1 MALDA
6 VAVKALV
13 AELQCLVGGRV
24 DKVHQPE
31 RDEIAIGVRTYDAS
45 YKLLISASPA
55 HPRIHLS
62 THSKSNPKTAPLFC
76 MLLRKHLASGRISAI
91 TQVGFERIVK
101 VTIESYD
108 ELGDY
113 TEKSLYVEIMGRHSN
128 VILVN
133 NEGRI
138 IDSIKRIDES
148 MSSVREILPGGVYEL
163 PPIQSKTAL
172 AEWETEND
180 LEFLGTQKV
189 DKAIISQIAGISP
202 LTAREIVYN
211 VFGTTDVLS
220 DSVNTNRYA
229 MLKLEINKLKS
240 RTENN
245 DFEPCMIEDTQTGK
259 LVEFSAIPIEQY
271 ETLAK
276 IVKYESISE
285 LVDEFYYKRDVAE
298 RMRQKTADLIKL
310 LNNHA
315 ERIAKKM
322 SILRAT
328 LSDAEKMDT
337 YREYGDLITANIYRI
352 QEGHKSVEVEN
363 YFDENLGTVKITLDP
378 SLSASQ
384 NAQKYY
390 KKYNKSKTALKEAQK
405 QLEQSAEELEY
416 IESTLAMVETA
427 DRLEDISV
435 IRRELANEGYIK
447 RSTNAQKKQKAE
459 QSKPMHFVSSDGF
472 DIYVGRNNTQN
483 DYLTLKLAN
492 SSDLWF
498 HTKDIHGSHTV
509 IKLGLDKDV
518 PKQTILEA
526 ASLAAYYSKARE
538 SSQVPVDYTTIKNV
552 RKPNGAK
559 PGMVIYEHYNTVYIK
574 PELLSV
580 DNDKTD

>member
-31 RDEIAIGVRTYDAS
+31 RDEIAIGVRTYDES
-45 YKLLISASPA
+45 FRLLISASPA

-76 MLLRKHLASGRISAI
+76 MLLRKHLASGRITAI
-91 TQVGFERIVK
+91 TQVEFERIVK
-101 VTIESYD
+101 VSVESYD

-172 AEWETEND
+172 ADWETEND

-202 LTAREIVYN
+202 LTAREMVYN

-220 DSVNTNRYA
+220 DAVNTNRYA

-276 IVKYESISE
+276 VVKYESMSE
-285 LVDEFYYKRDVAE
+285 LVDEFYYKRDVNE
-298 RMRQKTADLIKL
+298 RMRQKTADLVKL
-310 LNNHA
+310 LNNHR

-322 SILRAT
+322 AILRST

-352 QEGHKSVEVEN
+352 QEGHKSVELEN
-363 YFDENLGTVKITLDP
+363 YFDENMKTVKITLDP
-378 SLSASQ
+378 SLSPSQ

-526 ASLAAYYSKARE
+526 AALAAYYSKARE

-552 RKPNGAK
+552 KKPNGAK

>member
-13 AELQCLVGGRV
+13 TEMQCLVGGRV

-31 RDEIAIGVRTYDAS
+31 RDEIAVGVRTYDAS

-55 HPRIHLS
+55 HPRIHLTS
-62 THSKSNPKTAPLFC
+62 HSKSNPKTAPLFC
-76 MLLRKHLASGRISAI
+76 MLLRKHLASGRITGIS
-91 TQVGFERIVK
+91 QVGFERIVK
-101 VTIESYD
+101 VTVESYD

-128 VILVN
+128 IILVN
-133 NEGRI
+133 NEGKI
-138 IDSIKRIDES
+138 IDSIKHIDES
-148 MSSVREILPGGVYEL
+148 LSSVREILPGSMYEM
-163 PPIQSKTAL
+163 PPIQAKTPL
-172 AEWETEND
+172 TEWETEND

-189 DKAIISQIAGISP
+189 DKTIISQIAGISP
-202 LTAREIVYN
+202 LTAREVVYS

-220 DSVNTNRYA
+220 DAVNTNRLA
-229 MLKLEINKLKS
+229 MLKLEINKLKNM
-240 RTENN
+240 TKNN
-245 DFEPCMIEDTQTGK
+245 EFSPCMIEDVQTGK

-276 IVKYESISE
+276 VVKYDSMSE

-298 RMRQKTADLIKL
+298 RMRQKTADLVKL

-337 YREYGDLITANIYRI
+337 YRQYADLITANIYRI
-352 QEGHKSVEVEN
+352 QEGHKSVELEN
-363 YFDENLGTVKITLDP
+363 YFDENMSMVKITLDP
-378 SLSASQ
+378 SLSPSQ

-405 QLEQSAEELEY
+405 QLEQSAQELEY

-435 IRRELANEGYIK
+435 IRRELAEQGYIK

-526 ASLAAYYSKARE
+526 AALAAYYSKARE

-552 RKPNGAK
+552 KKPNGAK
-559 PGMVIYEHYNTVYIK
+559 PGMVIYEHYNTVYVTPK
-574 PELLSV
+574 QLPVE
-580 DNDKTD
+580 DGN

>member
-31 RDEIAIGVRTYDAS
+31 RDEIAIGVRTYDES
-45 YKLLISASPA
+45 FRLLISASPA

-76 MLLRKHLASGRISAI
+76 MLLRKHLASGRITAI

-101 VTIESYD
+101 VSVESYD

-163 PPIQSKTAL
+163 PPIQSKTAV
-172 AEWETEND
+172 ADWETEND

-202 LTAREIVYN
+202 LTAREMVYN

-220 DSVNTNRYA
+220 DAVNTNRYA

-276 IVKYESISE
+276 VVKYESMSE
-285 LVDEFYYKRDVAE
+285 LVDEFYYKRDVNE
-298 RMRQKTADLIKL
+298 RMRQKTADLVKL
-310 LNNHA
+310 LNNHR

-322 SILRAT
+322 AILRST

-352 QEGHKSVEVEN
+352 QEGHKSVELEN
-363 YFDENLGTVKITLDP
+363 YFDENMNTVKITLDP
-378 SLSASQ
+378 SLSPSQ

-526 ASLAAYYSKARE
+526 AALAAYYSKARE

-552 RKPNGAK
+552 KKPNGAK

>member
-13 AELQCLVGGRV
+13 AELQCIVGGRV

-31 RDEIAIGVRTYDAS
+31 RDEIAVGVRTYDAS

-55 HPRIHLS
+55 HPRIHLTS
-62 THSKSNPKTAPLFC
+62 HSKKNPKTAPLFC
-76 MLLRKHLASGRISAI
+76 MLLRKHLASGRITSV

-101 VTIESYD
+101 VTVESYD

-113 TEKSLYVEIMGRHSN
+113 TEKALYVEIMGRHSN
-128 VILVN
+128 IILVN
-133 NEGRI
+133 SEGKI
-138 IDSIKRIDES
+138 IDSIKHIDES
-148 MSSVREILPGGVYEL
+148 LSSVREILPGSMYEL
-163 PPIQSKTAL
+163 PPVQAKTAL
-172 AEWETEND
+172 TEWTPENN
-180 LEFLGTQKV
+180 LEFAGTQKV
-189 DKAIISQIAGISP
+189 DKAMISQIAGISP
-202 LTAREIVYN
+202 LTAREVVYS

-220 DSVNTNRYA
+220 DAVNTNRLA
-229 MLKLEINKLKS
+229 MLKLEINKLKD

-245 DFEPCMIEDTQTGK
+245 EFSPCMIEDTQTGK

-276 IVKYESISE
+276 VVSYDSMSE

-298 RMRQKTADLIKL
+298 RMRQKTADLVKL

-322 SILRAT
+322 SILKAT

-337 YREYGDLITANIYRI
+337 YRQYADLITANIYRI
-352 QEGHKSVEVEN
+352 QEGHKSVELEN
-363 YFDENLGTVKITLDP
+363 YFDENMGTVKINLDP
-378 SLSASQ
+378 SLSPSQ

-435 IRRELANEGYIK
+435 IRRELAQEGYIK
-447 RSTNAQKKQKAE
+447 RSTNSQKKQKAE

-518 PKQTILEA
+518 PKETILEA
-526 ASLAAYYSKARE
+526 AALAAYYSKARE

-552 RKPNGAK
+552 KKPNGAK

-574 PELLSV
+574 PELLPV
-580 DNDKTD
+580 AENNKQ

>member
-31 RDEIAIGVRTYDAS
+31 RDEIAIGVRTYDES
-45 YKLLISASPA
+45 FRLLISASPA

-76 MLLRKHLASGRISAI
+76 MLLRKHLASGRITAI

-101 VTIESYD
+101 VSVESYD

-172 AEWETEND
+172 ADWETEND

-189 DKAIISQIAGISP
+189 NKAIISQIAGISP
-202 LTAREIVYN
+202 LTAREMVYN

-220 DSVNTNRYA
+220 DAVNTNRYA

-276 IVKYESISE
+276 VVKYESMSE
-285 LVDEFYYKRDVAE
+285 LVDEFYYKRDVNE
-298 RMRQKTADLIKL
+298 RMRQKTADLVKL
-310 LNNHA
+310 LNNHR

-322 SILRAT
+322 AILRST

-352 QEGHKSVEVEN
+352 QEGHKSVELEN
-363 YFDENLGTVKITLDP
+363 YFDENMKTVKITLDP
-378 SLSASQ
+378 SLSPSQ

-526 ASLAAYYSKARE
+526 AALAAYYSKARE

-552 RKPNGAK
+552 KKPNGAK

>member
-13 AELQCLVGGRV
+13 TEMQCLVGGRV

-31 RDEIAIGVRTYDAS
+31 RDEIAVGVRTYDAS

-55 HPRIHLS
+55 HPRIHLTS
-62 THSKSNPKTAPLFC
+62 HSKSNPKTAPLFC
-76 MLLRKHLASGRISAI
+76 MLLRKHLASGRITGIS
-91 TQVGFERIVK
+91 QVGFERIVK
-101 VTIESYD
+101 VTVESYD

-128 VILVN
+128 IILVN
-133 NEGRI
+133 NEGKI
-138 IDSIKRIDES
+138 IDSIKHIDES
-148 MSSVREILPGGVYEL
+148 LSSVREILPGSMYEM
-163 PPIQSKTAL
+163 PPIQAKTPL
-172 AEWETEND
+172 TEWETEND

-189 DKAIISQIAGISP
+189 DKTIISQIAGISP
-202 LTAREIVYN
+202 LTAREVVYS
-211 VFGTTDVLS
+211 VFRTTDVLS
-220 DSVNTNRYA
+220 DAVNTNRLA
-229 MLKLEINKLKS
+229 MLKLEINKLKNM
-240 RTENN
+240 TKNN
-245 DFEPCMIEDTQTGK
+245 EFSPCMIEDVQTGK

-276 IVKYESISE
+276 VVKYDSMSE

-298 RMRQKTADLIKL
+298 RMRQKTADLVKL

-337 YREYGDLITANIYRI
+337 YRQYADLITANIYRI
-352 QEGHKSVEVEN
+352 QEGHKSVELEN
-363 YFDENLGTVKITLDP
+363 YFDENMSMVKITLDP
-378 SLSASQ
+378 SLSPSQ

-405 QLEQSAEELEY
+405 QLEQSAQELEY

-435 IRRELANEGYIK
+435 IRRELAEQGYIK

-526 ASLAAYYSKARE
+526 AALAAYYSKARE

-552 RKPNGAK
+552 KKPNGAK
-559 PGMVIYEHYNTVYIK
+559 PGMVIYEHYNTVYVR
-574 PELLSV
+574 PQQLSV
-580 DNDKTD
+580 ASDTP

>member
-91 TQVGFERIVK
+91 TQVGFERIVR

-172 AEWETEND
+172 TEWETEND
-180 LEFLGTQKV
+180 IEFIGTQKV

-202 LTAREIVYN
+202 LTVREMVYK

-220 DSVNTNRYA
+220 DAVNTNRYA

-378 SLSASQ
+378 SLSPSQ

-509 IKLGLDKDV
+509 IKLGIDKDV

-559 PGMVIYEHYNTVYIK
+559 PGMVIYEHYNTIYIK

>member
-31 RDEIAIGVRTYDAS
+31 RDEIAIGVRTYDES
-45 YKLLISASPA
+45 FRLLISASPA

-76 MLLRKHLASGRISAI
+76 MLLRKHLASGRITAI

-101 VTIESYD
+101 VSVESYD

-172 AEWETEND
+172 ADWETETD

-202 LTAREIVYN
+202 LTAREMVYN

-220 DSVNTNRYA
+220 DAVNTNRYA

-276 IVKYESISE
+276 VVKYESMSE
-285 LVDEFYYKRDVAE
+285 LVDEFYYKRDVNE
-298 RMRQKTADLIKL
+298 RMRQKTADLVKL
-310 LNNHA
+310 LNNHR

-322 SILRAT
+322 AILRST

-352 QEGHKSVEVEN
+352 QEGHKSVELEN
-363 YFDENLGTVKITLDP
+363 YFDENMKTVKITLDP
-378 SLSASQ
+378 SLSPSQ

-526 ASLAAYYSKARE
+526 AALAAYYSKARE

-552 RKPNGAK
+552 KKPNGAK

>member
-91 TQVGFERIVK
+91 TQVGFERIVR

-378 SLSASQ
+378 SLSPSQ

>member
-31 RDEIAIGVRTYDAS
+31 RDEIAIGVRTYDES
-45 YKLLISASPA
+45 FRLLISASPA

-76 MLLRKHLASGRISAI
+76 MLLRKHLASGRITAI

-101 VTIESYD
+101 VSVESYD

-172 AEWETEND
+172 ADWETEND

-202 LTAREIVYN
+202 LTAREMVYN

-220 DSVNTNRYA
+220 DAVNTNRYA

-276 IVKYESISE
+276 VVKYESMSE
-285 LVDEFYYKRDVAE
+285 LVDEFYYKRDVNE
-298 RMRQKTADLIKL
+298 RMRQKTADLVKL
-310 LNNHA
+310 LNNHR

-322 SILRAT
+322 AILRST

-352 QEGHKSVEVEN
+352 QEGHKSVELEN
-363 YFDENLGTVKITLDP
+363 YFDENMNTVKITLDP
-378 SLSASQ
+378 SLSPSQ

-526 ASLAAYYSKARE
+526 AALAAYYSKARE

-552 RKPNGAK
+552 KKPNGAK

>member
-1 MALDA
+1 
-6 VAVKALV
+6 
-13 AELQCLVGGRV
+13 
-24 DKVHQPE
+24 
-31 RDEIAIGVRTYDAS
+31 
-45 YKLLISASPA
+45 
-55 HPRIHLS
+55 
-62 THSKSNPKTAPLFC
+62 
-76 MLLRKHLASGRISAI
+76 
-91 TQVGFERIVK
+91 
-101 VTIESYD
+101 
-108 ELGDY
+108 
-113 TEKSLYVEIMGRHSN
+113 
-128 VILVN
+128 
-133 NEGRI
+133 
-138 IDSIKRIDES
+138 
-148 MSSVREILPGGVYEL
+148 
-163 PPIQSKTAL
+163 
-172 AEWETEND
+172 
-180 LEFLGTQKV
+180 
-189 DKAIISQIAGISP
+189 
-202 LTAREIVYN
+202 
-211 VFGTTDVLS
+211 
-220 DSVNTNRYA
+220 
-229 MLKLEINKLKS
+229 
-240 RTENN
+240 
-245 DFEPCMIEDTQTGK
+245 
-259 LVEFSAIPIEQY
+259 
-271 ETLAK
+271 
-276 IVKYESISE
+276 
-285 LVDEFYYKRDVAE
+285 
-298 RMRQKTADLIKL
+298 MRQKTADLVKL
-310 LNNHA
+310 LNNHR

-322 SILRAT
+322 AILRST

-352 QEGHKSVEVEN
+352 QEGHKSVELEN
-363 YFDENLGTVKITLDP
+363 YFDENMKTVKITLDP
-378 SLSASQ
+378 SLSPSQ

-526 ASLAAYYSKARE
+526 AALAAYYSKARE

-552 RKPNGAK
+552 KKPNGAK

>member
-31 RDEIAIGVRTYDAS
+31 RDEIAIGVRTYDES
-45 YKLLISASPA
+45 FRLLISASPA

-76 MLLRKHLASGRISAI
+76 MLLRKHLASGRITAI
-91 TQVGFERIVK
+91 TQVEFERIVK
-101 VTIESYD
+101 VSVESYD

-172 AEWETEND
+172 ADWETEND

-202 LTAREIVYN
+202 LTAREMVYN

-220 DSVNTNRYA
+220 DAVNTNRYA

-276 IVKYESISE
+276 VVKYESMSE
-285 LVDEFYYKRDVAE
+285 LVDEFYYKRDVNE
-298 RMRQKTADLIKL
+298 RMRQKTADLVKL
-310 LNNHA
+310 LNNHR

-322 SILRAT
+322 AILRST

-352 QEGHKSVEVEN
+352 QEGHK
-363 YFDENLGTVKITLDP
+363 
-378 SLSASQ
+378 
-384 NAQKYY
+384 
-390 KKYNKSKTALKEAQK
+390 KSTRQ
-405 QLEQSAEELEY
+405 
-416 IESTLAMVETA
+416 
-427 DRLEDISV
+427 
-435 IRRELANEGYIK
+435 
-447 RSTNAQKKQKAE
+447 
-459 QSKPMHFVSSDGF
+459 
-472 DIYVGRNNTQN
+472 
-483 DYLTLKLAN
+483 
-492 SSDLWF
+492 
-498 HTKDIHGSHTV
+498 
-509 IKLGLDKDV
+509 
-518 PKQTILEA
+518 
-526 ASLAAYYSKARE
+526 
-538 SSQVPVDYTTIKNV
+538 
-552 RKPNGAK
+552 
-559 PGMVIYEHYNTVYIK
+559 
-574 PELLSV
+574 
-580 DNDKTD
+580 

>member
-172 AEWETEND
+172 TDWETEND

-220 DSVNTNRYA
+220 DAVNTNRYA

-363 YFDENLGTVKITLDP
+363 YFDENMGTVKITLDP
-378 SLSASQ
+378 SLSPSQ

>member
-62 THSKSNPKTAPLFC
+62 TYSKSNPKTAPLFC

-172 AEWETEND
+172 AEWETENN

-220 DSVNTNRYA
+220 DAVNTNRYA

-352 QEGHKSVEVEN
+352 QEGHKNVEVEN

-378 SLSASQ
+378 SLSPSQ

>member
-62 THSKSNPKTAPLFC
+62 THSKPNPKTAPLFC

-378 SLSASQ
+378 SLSPSQ

>member
-13 AELQCLVGGRV
+13 TEMQCLVGGRV

-31 RDEIAIGVRTYDAS
+31 RDEIAVGVRTYDTS

-62 THSKSNPKTAPLFC
+62 AHSKSNPKTAPLFC
-76 MLLRKHLASGRISAI
+76 MLLRKHLSSGRITGIS
-91 TQVGFERIVK
+91 QVGFERIVK
-101 VTIESYD
+101 VTVESYD

-128 VILVN
+128 IILVN
-133 NEGRI
+133 NEGKI
-138 IDSIKRIDES
+138 IDSIKHIDES
-148 MSSVREILPGGVYEL
+148 LSSVREILPGSMYEL
-163 PPIQSKTAL
+163 PPIQAKTPL
-172 AEWETEND
+172 AEWTTENN
-180 LEFLGTQKV
+180 LEFIGTQKV
-189 DKAIISQIAGISP
+189 DKGIISQIAGISP
-202 LTAREIVYN
+202 LTAREIVYS

-220 DSVNTNRYA
+220 DAVNTNRLA
-229 MLKLEINKLKS
+229 MIKLEIGKLKNL
-240 RTENN
+240 TENN
-245 DFEPCMIEDTQTGK
+245 EFSPCMVEDTQTGK
-259 LVEFSAIPIEQY
+259 LVEFSAIPIKQY

-276 IVKYESISE
+276 VASYDSMSE
-285 LVDEFYYKRDVAE
+285 LVDEFYYKRDVAV
-298 RMRQKTADLIKL
+298 RMRQKTADLVKL

-337 YREYGDLITANIYRI
+337 YRQYADLITANIYRI

-363 YFDENLGTVKITLDP
+363 YFDENMGMVKITLDP
-378 SLSASQ
+378 SLSPSQ

-405 QLEQSAEELEY
+405 QLEQSAKELEY

-427 DRLEDISV
+427 DRLEDVSV

-459 QSKPMHFVSSDGF
+459 QSKPMHFTSSDGF

-518 PKQTILEA
+518 PKTTILEA
-526 ASLAAYYSKARE
+526 AALAAYYSKARE

-559 PGMVIYEHYNTVYIK
+559 PGMVIYEHYNTVYVK
-574 PELLSV
+574 PEMLQTEK
-580 DNDKTD
+580 N

>member
-220 DSVNTNRYA
+220 DAVNTNRYA

-276 IVKYESISE
+276 IVKYESMSE

-378 SLSASQ
+378 SLSPSQ

-526 ASLAAYYSKARE
+526 ASLAAYYSKARD

>member
-31 RDEIAIGVRTYDAS
+31 RDEIAIGVRTYDES
-45 YKLLISASPA
+45 FRLLISASPA

-76 MLLRKHLASGRISAI
+76 MLLRKHLASGRITAI

-101 VTIESYD
+101 VSVESYD

-172 AEWETEND
+172 ADWETETD

-202 LTAREIVYN
+202 LTAREMVYN

-220 DSVNTNRYA
+220 DAVNTNRYA

-276 IVKYESISE
+276 VVKYESMSE
-285 LVDEFYYKRDVAE
+285 LVDEFYYKRDVNE
-298 RMRQKTADLIKL
+298 RMRQKTADLVKL
-310 LNNHA
+310 LNNHR

-322 SILRAT
+322 AILRST

-352 QEGHKSVEVEN
+352 QEGHKSVELEN
-363 YFDENLGTVKITLDP
+363 YFDENMNTVKITLDP
-378 SLSASQ
+378 SLSPSQ

-526 ASLAAYYSKARE
+526 AALAAYYSKARE

-552 RKPNGAK
+552 KKPNGAK

>member
-13 AELQCLVGGRV
+13 AELQCIVGGRV

-31 RDEIAIGVRTYDAS
+31 RDEIAVGVRTYDTS

-55 HPRIHLS
+55 HPRIHL
-62 THSKSNPKTAPLFC
+62 TEHSKKNPKTAPLFC
-76 MLLRKHLASGRISAI
+76 MLLRKHLASGRITSV

-101 VTIESYD
+101 VTVESYD

-113 TEKSLYVEIMGRHSN
+113 TEKALYVEIMGRHSN
-128 VILVN
+128 IILVN
-133 NEGRI
+133 SEGKI
-138 IDSIKRIDES
+138 IDSIKHIDES
-148 MSSVREILPGGVYEL
+148 LSSVREILPGSMYEL
-163 PPIQSKTAL
+163 PPVQAKTAL
-172 AEWETEND
+172 TEWTTENN
-180 LEFLGTQKV
+180 LEFIGTQKV

-202 LTAREIVYN
+202 LTAREVVYS

-220 DSVNTNRYA
+220 DAVNTNRLA
-229 MLKLEINKLKS
+229 MLKLEINKLKE

-245 DFEPCMIEDTQTGK
+245 EFSPCMIEDTQTGK
-259 LVEFSAIPIEQY
+259 IVEFSAIPIEQY

-276 IVKYESISE
+276 VVKYKSMSE

-298 RMRQKTADLIKL
+298 RMRQKTADLVKL

-322 SILRAT
+322 SILKAT

-337 YREYGDLITANIYRI
+337 YRQYADLITANIYRI
-352 QEGHKSVEVEN
+352 QEGHKSVELEN
-363 YFDENLGTVKITLDP
+363 YFDENMGTVKISLDP
-378 SLSASQ
+378 SLSPSQ

-390 KKYNKSKTALKEAQK
+390 KKYNKSKTALKEAQR
-405 QLEQSAEELEY
+405 QLEQSAQELEY

-435 IRRELANEGYIK
+435 IRRELAEEGYIK

-526 ASLAAYYSKARE
+526 AALAAYYSKARE

-552 RKPNGAK
+552 KKPNGAK
-559 PGMVIYEHYNTVYIK
+559 PGMVIYEHYNTVYITPK
-574 PELLSV
+574 QLPVE
-580 DNDKTD
+580 DGN

>member
-13 AELQCLVGGRV
+13 TEMQCLVGGRV

-31 RDEIAIGVRTYDAS
+31 RDEIAVGVRTYDAS

-55 HPRIHLS
+55 HPRIHLTS
-62 THSKSNPKTAPLFC
+62 HSKSNPKTAPLFC
-76 MLLRKHLASGRISAI
+76 MLLRKHLASGRITGIS
-91 TQVGFERIVK
+91 QVGFERIVK
-101 VTIESYD
+101 VTVESYD

-128 VILVN
+128 IILVN
-133 NEGRI
+133 NEGKI
-138 IDSIKRIDES
+138 IDSIKHIDES
-148 MSSVREILPGGVYEL
+148 LSSVREILPGSMYEM
-163 PPIQSKTAL
+163 PPIQAKTPL
-172 AEWETEND
+172 TEWETEND

-189 DKAIISQIAGISP
+189 DKTIISQIAGISP
-202 LTAREIVYN
+202 LTAREVVYS
-211 VFGTTDVLS
+211 VFRTTDVLS
-220 DSVNTNRYA
+220 DAVNTNRLA
-229 MLKLEINKLKS
+229 MLKLEINKLKNM
-240 RTENN
+240 TKNN
-245 DFEPCMIEDTQTGK
+245 EFSPCMIEDVQTGK

-276 IVKYESISE
+276 VVKYDSMSE

-298 RMRQKTADLIKL
+298 RMRQKTADLVKL

-337 YREYGDLITANIYRI
+337 YRQYADLITANIYRI
-352 QEGHKSVEVEN
+352 QEGHKSVELEN
-363 YFDENLGTVKITLDP
+363 FFDENMSMVKITLDP
-378 SLSASQ
+378 SLSPSQ

-405 QLEQSAEELEY
+405 QLEQSAQELEY

-435 IRRELANEGYIK
+435 IRRELAEQGYIK

-526 ASLAAYYSKARE
+526 AALAAYYSKARE

-552 RKPNGAK
+552 KKPNGAK
-559 PGMVIYEHYNTVYIK
+559 PGMVIYEHYNTVYVTPK
-574 PELLSV
+574 QLPVE
-580 DNDKTD
+580 DGN

>member
-31 RDEIAIGVRTYDAS
+31 RDEIAIGVRTYDES
-45 YKLLISASPA
+45 FRLLISASPA

-76 MLLRKHLASGRISAI
+76 MLLRKHLASGRITAI

-101 VTIESYD
+101 VSVESYD

-172 AEWETEND
+172 ADWETETD

-202 LTAREIVYN
+202 LTAREMVYN

-220 DSVNTNRYA
+220 DAVNTNRLA
-229 MLKLEINKLKS
+229 MLKLEIRKLKES
-240 RTENN
+240 TENN
-245 DFEPCMIEDTQTGK
+245 DFEPCMIEDLQTGK
-259 LVEFSAIPIEQY
+259 LVEFSAVAIKQY

-276 IVKYESISE
+276 VVKYESMSE
-285 LVDEFYYKRDVAE
+285 LVDEFYYKRDVNE
-298 RMRQKTADLIKL
+298 RMRQKTADLVKL
-310 LNNHA
+310 LNNHR

-322 SILRAT
+322 AILRST

-352 QEGHKSVEVEN
+352 QEGHKSVELEN
-363 YFDENLGTVKITLDP
+363 YFDENMKTVKITLDP
-378 SLSASQ
+378 SLSPSQ

-552 RKPNGAK
+552 KKPNGAK
-559 PGMVIYEHYNTVYIK
+559 PGMVIYEHYNTVYVK